1 MTEIKTINLTDLGLK
16 VEHLET
22 KMLYSGETKKIE
34 IKKYYDLD
42 GRIIDEGT
50 EVVKFDK
57 PTTVN
62 IVSDKIRH
70 TYPSPDMLSYE
81 FESWKVSVDGK
92 RVFEDLEITSYK
104 VLKTKIVFE
113 GCTGAG

>member
-42 GRIIDEGT
+42 
-50 EVVKFDK
+50 
-57 PTTVN
+57 
-62 IVSDKIRH
+62 
-70 TYPSPDMLSYE
+70 
-81 FESWKVSVDGK
+81 
-92 RVFEDLEITSYK
+92 
-104 VLKTKIVFE
+104 
-113 GCTGAG
+113 